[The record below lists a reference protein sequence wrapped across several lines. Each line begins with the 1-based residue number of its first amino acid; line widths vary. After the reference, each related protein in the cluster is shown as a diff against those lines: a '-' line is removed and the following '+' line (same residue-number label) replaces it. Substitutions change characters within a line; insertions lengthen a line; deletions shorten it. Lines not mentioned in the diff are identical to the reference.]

1 MAKTRICIVGGGS
14 YNWSPIVL
22 RDIAAMKDLS
32 GTIVLH
38 DIAPAPLEDI
48 QQLGRKIMSAAGA
61 DFAVETTTNLADAL
75 RGAEFVIVTITTGG
89 LEAMRQDLD
98 IPRKYGIY
106 QAVGDTVGPGGLS
119 RALRNIPAMLEIAR
133 TMERVC
139 PDAWLLNLTNPMTTL
154 TRAISKVANLKV
166 IGLCHELFGVRGTL
180 REMFGAANQDIQMQV
195 AGINHL
201 IWLLDLKIR
210 GQDGLQMIRDYI
222 KENRPIPVRTSG
234 AAGPFPSFRDHWQ
247 VKLALFDIFGYLP
260 AAGDRHV
267 AEFFP
272 YFLTEETHA
281 GADYGVGLTLIEHR
295 YEVGRM
301 AKEGVRAA
309 IESPEPPPLK
319 RSEEEVVDI
328 IAAIANG
335 RSLHTIVNLPNRGQ
349 IDNLPRDAVV
359 ETMGIVGPAGAHGVS
374 VGALPP
380 GVLNTLYPHVINQEQ
395 IVDAAL
401 TGDRKLALQALL
413 NDPLVRDFRTAPQML
428 DELLKA
434 HAAYLPQFA

>member
-14 YNWSPIVL
+14 YNWTPIVL

-38 DIAPAPLEDI
+38 DIAPAALEDL
-48 QQLGRKIMSAAGA
+48 QRLGGKIMSAAGA
-61 DFAVETTTNLADAL
+61 DFDVEATTDMDAAL

-89 LEAMRQDLD
+89 LEAMRQDMD

-119 RALRNIPAMLEIAR
+119 RALRNIPVMVDIAR

-154 TRAISKVANLKV
+154 TRAITKVTSLKA
-166 IGLCHELFGVRGTL
+166 IGLCHELFGVRGTIK
-180 REMFGAANQDIQMQV
+180 EMFEATNDDLEMQV
-195 AGINHL
+195 AGVNHL

-210 GQDGLQMIRDYI
+210 GQDGFQMIREYI
-222 KENRPIPVRTSG
+222 QSGRQIPVRTSG
-234 AAGPFPSFRDHWQ
+234 AARLFPSFRDHWQ
-247 VKLALFDIFGYLP
+247 VKLALFDVYGYLP

-272 YFLTEETHA
+272 YFLTEEYHA
-281 GADYGVGLTLIEHR
+281 GEDYGVGLTLIEHR

-301 AKEGVRAA
+301 AQASVRSW
-309 IESPEPPPLK
+309 IESAEPPPVQH
-319 RSEEEVVDI
+319 SEEEVVDI
-328 IAAIANG
+328 IAAVANG

-349 IDNLPRDAVV
+349 IDNLPREAVV
-359 ETMGIVGPAGAHGVS
+359 ETMGMVGPTGAHGVS
-374 VGALPP
+374 VGALPR
-380 GVLNTLYPHVINQEQ
+380 GVLNIVYPHVVNQEL

-401 TGDRKLALQALL
+401 SGDRELALQALL
-413 NDPLVRDFRTAPQML
+413 NDPLVRDFRTAPRML

-434 HAAYLPQFA
+434 HAAYLPQF